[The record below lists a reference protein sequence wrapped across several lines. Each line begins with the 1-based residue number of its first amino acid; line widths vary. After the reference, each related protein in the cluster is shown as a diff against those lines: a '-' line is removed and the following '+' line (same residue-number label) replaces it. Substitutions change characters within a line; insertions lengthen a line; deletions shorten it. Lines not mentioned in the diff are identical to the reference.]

1 LASLE
6 DYTEEKTEV
15 IYGPENIINN
25 TLLALSRCK
34 SQVDNCID
42 SSGPSMFVV
51 PNQPV
56 PIAFRE
62 LKERGIRLRFIAE
75 IIKDNIVDRKE
86 LMKTCE
92 LRHLDEVKGN
102 FGISDGIYYGASA
115 KGTESFTPPLLIA
128 STIRAFVEQQQ
139 YFFDML
145 WRKAIP
151 AKQRIKE
158 IEEGVKREFIE
169 AIQDPEEIQSLVFK
183 IITAATEEIDIVIST
198 ANTFRRY
205 DREGIMELLT
215 RKANEGVKLRMLL
228 NHSPDLP
235 QSIEKLKIHPQ
246 ITINNLNKS
255 VQTTVTTIV
264 ADNELSL
271 VIELKDDA
279 KHEIN
284 EAMGLATYSN
294 SESTVLSYASIF
306 ETLWIQVAEL
316 QYDYVWVIAV
326 TL

>member
-1 LASLE
+1 
-6 DYTEEKTEV
+6 
-15 IYGPENIINN
+15 
-25 TLLALSRCK
+25 
-34 SQVDNCID
+34 
-42 SSGPSMFVV
+42 MFVV

-75 IIKDNIVDRKE
+75 ITKDNIVDCKE

-205 DREGIMELLT
+205 DREGIIELLT
-215 RKANEGVKLRMLL
+215 RKANEGVKLRILL
-228 NHSPDLP
+228 SHSPDLP
-235 QSIEKLKIHPQ
+235 QSIEKLKMHPQ
-246 ITINNLNKS
+246 IIISNFNKS

-271 VIELKDDA
+271 VIELKDDTHLNR
-279 KHEIN
+279 K
-284 EAMGLATYSN
+284 EAIGLATYSN

-306 ETLWIQVAEL
+306 ATLWLSQIKLQNQIGNHNNIQAN
-316 QYDYVWVIAV
+316 
-326 TL
+326 

>member
-1 LASLE
+1 MASLG

-25 TLLALSRCK
+25 TLQALSRCK

-51 PNQPV
+51 PNQPI

-75 IIKDNIVDRKE
+75 ITKDNIVDCKE

-183 IITAATEEIDIVIST
+183 IITAATEEIDIVVST

-205 DREGIMELLT
+205 DREGIIELLT

-235 QSIEKLKIHPQ
+235 QSIEKLKMHPQ

-271 VIELKDDA
+271 VIELKDDT
-279 KHEIN
+279 KHESN

-306 ETLWIQVAEL
+306 ETLWIQSSE
-316 QYDYVWVIAV
+316 I
-326 TL
+326 TI

>member
-1 LASLE
+1 MASLE

-51 PNQPV
+51 PNQPI

-75 IIKDNIVDRKE
+75 ITKDNIVDCKE

-158 IEEGVKREFIE
+158 IEEGLKREFIE

-306 ETLWIQVAEL
+306 ETLWIQSSE
-316 QYDYVWVIAV
+316 I
-326 TL
+326 TI

>member
-1 LASLE
+1 MASLE

-51 PNQPV
+51 PNQPI

-75 IIKDNIVDRKE
+75 ITKDNIVDCKE

-128 STIRAFVEQQQ
+128 ITIRAFVEQQQ

-158 IEEGVKREFIE
+158 IEEGLKREFIE

-306 ETLWIQVAEL
+306 ETLWIQSSE
-316 QYDYVWVIAV
+316 I
-326 TL
+326 TI

>member
-1 LASLE
+1 MASLE

-51 PNQPV
+51 PNQPI

-75 IIKDNIVDRKE
+75 ITKDNIVDCKE

-158 IEEGVKREFIE
+158 IEEGLKREFIE

-271 VIELKDDA
+271 VIELKDDTQLDS
-279 KHEIN
+279 N

-306 ETLWIQVAEL
+306 ETLWIQSSE
-316 QYDYVWVIAV
+316 I
-326 TL
+326 TI

>member
-25 TLLALSRCK
+25 TLQALSRCK

-51 PNQPV
+51 PNQPI

-75 IIKDNIVDRKE
+75 ITKDNIVDCKE

-205 DREGIMELLT
+205 DREGIIELLT

-235 QSIEKLKIHPQ
+235 QSIEKLKMHPQ

-271 VIELKDDA
+271 VIELKDDT
-279 KHEIN
+279 KYNSN
-284 EAMGLATYSN
+284 EATGLATYSN

-306 ETLWIQVAEL
+306 ETLWIQSSE
-316 QYDYVWVIAV
+316 I
-326 TL
+326 TI

>member
-1 LASLE
+1 MASLE

-51 PNQPV
+51 PNQPI

-75 IIKDNIVDRKE
+75 ITKDNIVDCKE

-158 IEEGVKREFIE
+158 IEEGLKREFIE

-215 RKANEGVKLRMLL
+215 RKANEGIKLRMLL

-271 VIELKDDA
+271 VIELKDDT
-279 KHEIN
+279 KHESN

-306 ETLWIQVAEL
+306 ETLWIQSNE
-316 QYDYVWVIAV
+316 I
-326 TL
+326 TI

>member
-1 LASLE
+1 MASLE

-51 PNQPV
+51 PNQPI

-75 IIKDNIVDRKE
+75 ITKDNIVDCKE

-158 IEEGVKREFIE
+158 IEEGLKREFIE

-198 ANTFRRY
+198 VNTFRRY
-205 DREGIMELLT
+205 DREGIVELLT

-306 ETLWIQVAEL
+306 ETLWIQSSE
-316 QYDYVWVIAV
+316 I
-326 TL
+326 TI

>member
-1 LASLE
+1 LASLG

-15 IYGPENIINN
+15 IYGPDNIINN
-25 TLLALSRCK
+25 TLQALSRCK

-51 PNQPV
+51 PNQPI

-75 IIKDNIVDRKE
+75 ITKDNIEDCKE

-205 DREGIMELLT
+205 DREGIIELLT

-235 QSIEKLKIHPQ
+235 QSIEKLKMHPQ

-271 VIELKDDA
+271 VIELKDDT
-279 KHEIN
+279 KYESN

-306 ETLWIQVAEL
+306 ETLWIQSSE
-316 QYDYVWVIAV
+316 I
-326 TL
+326 TI

>member
-1 LASLE
+1 MASLE

-51 PNQPV
+51 PNQPI

-75 IIKDNIVDRKE
+75 ITKDNIVDCKE

-158 IEEGVKREFIE
+158 IEEGLKREFIE

-215 RKANEGVKLRMLL
+215 RKANEGIKLRMLL

-271 VIELKDDA
+271 VIELKDDT
-279 KHEIN
+279 KHESN

-306 ETLWIQVAEL
+306 ETLWIQSSE
-316 QYDYVWVIAV
+316 I
-326 TL
+326 TI

>member
-1 LASLE
+1 MASLG

-25 TLLALSRCK
+25 TLQALSRCK
-34 SQVDNCID
+34 NQVDNCID

-51 PNQPV
+51 PNQPI

-62 LKERGIRLRFIAE
+62 LKEKGIRLRFIAE
-75 IIKDNIVDRKE
+75 ITKDNIVDCKE

-198 ANTFRRY
+198 ANTFRRC
-205 DREGIMELLT
+205 DREGIIELLT
-215 RKANEGVKLRMLL
+215 RKANEGIKLRMLL

-235 QSIEKLKIHPQ
+235 QSIDKLKMHPQ
-246 ITINNLNKS
+246 ITINNFNKS

-271 VIELKDDA
+271 VIELKDDT
-279 KHEIN
+279 KHESN

-306 ETLWIQVAEL
+306 ETLWIQSNE
-316 QYDYVWVIAV
+316 I
-326 TL
+326 TI

>member
-25 TLLALSRCK
+25 TLQALSRCK

-51 PNQPV
+51 PNQPI

-75 IIKDNIVDRKE
+75 ITKDNIVDCKE

-205 DREGIMELLT
+205 DREGIIELLT

-235 QSIEKLKIHPQ
+235 QSIEKLKMHPQ

-255 VQTTVTTIV
+255 VQTTVTTII

-271 VIELKDDA
+271 VIELKDDT
-279 KHEIN
+279 KYNSN
-284 EAMGLATYSN
+284 EATGLATYSN

-306 ETLWIQVAEL
+306 ETLWIQSSE
-316 QYDYVWVIAV
+316 I
-326 TL
+326 TI

>member
-1 LASLE
+1 MASLE

-51 PNQPV
+51 PNQPI

-75 IIKDNIVDRKE
+75 ITKDNIVDCKE

-128 STIRAFVEQQQ
+128 ITIRAFVEQQQ

-158 IEEGVKREFIE
+158 IEEGLKREFIE

-215 RKANEGVKLRMLL
+215 RKANEGIKLRMLL

-271 VIELKDDA
+271 VIELKDDT
-279 KHEIN
+279 KHESN

-306 ETLWIQVAEL
+306 ETLWIQSSE
-316 QYDYVWVIAV
+316 I
-326 TL
+326 TI

>member
-6 DYTEEKTEV
+6 GYPEEKTEV
-15 IYGPENIINN
+15 IYGADNIINN
-25 TLLALSRCK
+25 TLEALSRCK

-75 IIKDNIVDRKE
+75 ITKDNIVDCKE

-158 IEEGVKREFIE
+158 IEEGLKREFIE

-205 DREGIMELLT
+205 DREGIIELLT
-215 RKANEGVKLRMLL
+215 RKADEGVKVRMLL
-228 NHSPDLP
+228 NHGSDLP
-235 QSIEKLKIHPQ
+235 QSIEKLKMHPQ

-255 VQTTVTTIV
+255 VQTTVTTFV

-271 VIELKDDA
+271 VIELKDDT
-279 KHEIN
+279 KHDSN

-306 ETLWIQVAEL
+306 ETLWIQSSE
-316 QYDYVWVIAV
+316 I
-326 TL
+326 TI